1 MVAPKIWR
9 YLVEPKT
16 RRTRGDKFAGHQ
28 IPRSFPGAMVN
39 SRESTLICASCYTLL
54 HFPTQRSPLL
64 TGPYPSFC
72 VAKGLG
78 ESIGVLATRLINIY
92 KIEHTSCYLP
102 NCSSKLSTSIPLWHP
117 PPSHL
122 LSSCSLINDD
132 DHRTTTSDSGYPDK
146 KFPFE
151 IIRSVHDAR
160 SHSAQCHKTLRYSAN
175 FFSQFRRGHEFSS
188 FLNLL
193 DKPSHFSLRL
203 SRRKCDVLIASLSR
217 EPEKCG
223 LIYYSNHSF

>member
-1 MVAPKIWR
+1 MFPHGHRPQRFEDIWLNQR
-9 YLVEPKT
+9 LGGLGET
-16 RRTRGDKFAGHQ
+16 
-28 IPRSFPGAMVN
+28 N
-39 SRESTLICASCYTLL
+39 SRTPNTKELPRGHGKLSRKYLDLRVMLY
-54 HFPTQRSPLL
+54 FPTQRSPLL
-64 TGPYPSFC
+64 AGPYSNFC

-122 LSSCSLINDD
+122 LSSCSLMNDD

-175 FFSQFRRGHEFSS
+175 FFSQFRRGHEFNS
-188 FLNLL
+188 FL
-193 DKPSHFSLRL
+193 KPTR
-203 SRRKCDVLIASLSR
+203 
-217 EPEKCG
+217 
-223 LIYYSNHSF
+223 